1 MASRGCFHR
10 RTGRCLH
17 RFDQTT
23 SDALGRDSRR
33 GDAPSSVRRSRSE
46 PTWSSTRVVTVDATP
61 DQIWPWLAQVG
72 WGRAGYYGYD
82 WIDNGGKASAWEI
95 LSLHQAP

>member
-1 MASRGCFHR
+1 M
-10 RTGRCLH
+10 
-17 RFDQTT
+17 
-23 SDALGRDSRR
+23 
-33 GDAPSSVRRSRSE
+33 
-46 PTWSSTRVVTVDATP
+46 TVDATP

-95 LSLHQAP
+95 LSVAPGALRWAQSSR